1 MFSFLRLPYSL
12 RVKKILVD
20 AISKKTSKK
29 RHDLK
34 IVSQTVDKSCSKL
47 VTRAWNSF
55 LSTSFRIF
63 EQKNKG
69 SLPFHSQVANFFKF
83 IAANTSIVCVA
94 TFSKPRYLVQRIPC
108 FSFASANI
116 RSIVCFRFCKLI
128 YSDLLGEDVPLHP
141 SDLPKHVS

>member
-1 MFSFLRLPYSL
+1 MLFP
-12 RVKKILVD
+12 
-20 AISKKTSKK
+20 KTSKK
-29 RHDLK
+29 TRPKDR
-34 IVSQTVDKSCSKL
+34 VSDCRQKLFQT
-47 VTRAWNSF
+47 RNSSLEQL

-63 EQKNKG
+63 EQKIKAPCLSIARWLI
-69 SLPFHSQVANFFKF
+69 SLNSLQQTLASYASRLF
-83 IAANTSIVCVA
+83 
-94 TFSKPRYLVQRIPC
+94 KPRYLVQRIPC

>member
-1 MFSFLRLPYSL
+1 MLFP
-12 RVKKILVD
+12 
-20 AISKKTSKK
+20 KTSKK
-29 RHDLK
+29 TRPKDR
-34 IVSQTVDKSCSKL
+34 VSDYEQSCSKL

-55 LSTSFRIF
+55 LSTSFRILN
-63 EQKNKG
+63 KNKG

-94 TFSKPRYLVQRIPC
+94 TFKPRYLVQRIPC